1 MSFKEKSIWVSLV
14 TTVFIFSYYFIS
26 LQSLAD
32 LPVNETKQIA
42 GELLLKAIIMM
53 IIVEI
58 IFHIIIAIF
67 NPDDAQQKADER
79 DKLYQLKANSI
90 GYSFLILGVMISLG
104 HILLNEF
111 LAPTD
116 TSEVIQ
122 VFPLL
127 TAHILLFSFIISE
140 LARFTSQLFFYRKG
154 A

>member
-90 GYSFLILGVMISLG
+90 GYAFLILGVMISLG
-104 HILLNEF
+104 RILLNEF
-111 LAPTD
+111 FAPTD

-122 VFPLL
+122 VLPLL
-127 TAHILLFSFIISE
+127 TANILLFSFIISE